1 MKAREYK
8 SNANTRTQR
17 AEKPVLQLTGY
28 NVLRT
33 HVSNNGTPMA
43 DVEINGITVYGLSI
57 MANKSTGEAFL
68 SWPPQKGKDGR
79 YYSAC
84 YARLSDSDQ
93 EAIIKAI
100 YDHLDANS

>member
-8 SNANTRTQR
+8 SNTSTQR
-17 AEKPVLQLTGY
+17 TEKPVLQLTGY
-28 NVLRT
+28 KVLRT
-33 HVSNNGTPMA
+33 RVINGTPLA

-68 SWPPQKGKDGR
+68 SWPSTKGKDGKW
-79 YYSAC
+79 YSSC

>member
-1 MKAREYK
+1 MKAREFK
-8 SNANTRTQR
+8 SNTNPQRT
-17 AEKPVLQLTGY
+17 EKPVLQLTGY
-28 NVLRT
+28 EVLRT
-33 HVSNNGTPMA
+33 RVSNNGIPMA

-68 SWPPQKGKDGR
+68 SWPSTKGKDGKW
-79 YYSAC
+79 YSSC

-93 EAIIKAI
+93 DAIIKAI